1 MKTCRTF
8 SYGVWGLLLAQG
20 AAHGAVP
27 QSGVDGLSTAP
38 RVAVQHEHLQNGGAT
53 NSVASLALPFDTH
66 TGIAAF
72 WSGPDFIVL
81 ADRRLP
87 ALARAS
93 GGNGL
98 FASLNV
104 TLLDHATV
112 VQVHLPSHPDLSLTQ
127 QKEGWLLSAAPRSAG
142 KVGLTPVPE
151 AGGVR
156 FALAQA
162 GQCLSLPDPASGVR
176 LLVATSRSASGGIMQ
191 PVQAIG
197 YTVRPSL
204 EGVVIAADSD
214 QLLLSPTPQ
223 GPVLQAIAFNPLP
236 VGLPLPLQNTLG
248 PAAKDRLWLG
258 LSTPDGQPS
267 PQATAAQ
274 LKAATDRLAQAPA
287 NQKTALAL
295 AAARMA
301 LTQGDVTAAATLLP
315 PVTPPQ
321 GLQEAS
327 SSLAPTNAYSIGPD
341 KPENRFV
348 RAAVNLLAGNLGA
361 AQPLS
366 ESGWYAWPEL
376 HVWQG
381 LYGLYAGQDSQKTTV
396 LLAQGVEQLT
406 HYPTALREHIL
417 PQVALAVA
425 RYGQP
430 DARQRLDTLPDGSFY
445 DLARAIRQVRDG
457 QNETARVAFE
467 NLTAS
472 TNTTVAAFAQVALVR
487 LLRETDQIA
496 PDMAVEAYEKLL
508 KQPDKTTM
516 PNGPR
521 QQATLGLAVALAQN
535 NQPRAALAQMQV
547 LKPSLEMPQDILAGA
562 YQQILYRLVFS
573 TLHTQAGQH
582 GFAPQTA
589 EGLSA
594 EEIVQLVAQCLP
606 NVADGEGKAK
616 LLVGY
621 GKLLLNLQKPS
632 EAQKVF
638 EQAILMQPSPLAR
651 SEVQDL
657 LAQAAL
663 LQGHISAAQRATGQ
677 IAFAALESDLA
688 ARKAYDSA
696 RVAQAQG
703 EPDKALNLLAK
714 DETDAGLDL
723 RGQLYEAD
731 HRWAEAVQVVGRLA
745 SRALPQS
752 GPLNEPQRI
761 LALRL
766 ATDAAAAHDKQTLLT
781 LKGWLAGRTL
791 GHERDTLL
799 TLQLQSAGAAT
810 ASH

>member
-1 MKTCRTF
+1 MKICRTF

-27 QSGVDGLSTAP
+27 QSGVDGLSNAP

-66 TGIAAF
+66 TGVAAF

-93 GGNGL
+93 GGNGI

-104 TLLDHATV
+104 TLLNHATV

-223 GPVLQAIAFNPLP
+223 GSVLQAIAFNPLP

-258 LSTPDGQPS
+258 LSTPNGQPA

-315 PVTPPQ
+315 PVTPRQ

-406 HYPTALREHIL
+406 HYPAALREHIL

-535 NQPRAALAQMQV
+535 NQSRAALAQMQV

-616 LLVGY
+616 LLAGY

-677 IAFAALESDLA
+677 IAFAALEPDLA

-703 EPDKALNLLAK
+703 EPDKALSLLAK